1 VRERLARVFKR
12 RQYVCIVFRSNDNL
26 ETTRA
31 MTIVVD
37 MLRESSEDVS
47 LG

>member
-1 VRERLARVFKR
+1 MTRVFTC

-37 MLRESSEDVS
+37 ILRESSEDVS

>member
-1 VRERLARVFKR
+1 MARVFTC
-12 RQYVCIVFRSNDNL
+12 RQYACIVFRSNANL
-26 ETTRA
+26 EAARA